1 MSVRIFAFPTGRQGP
16 RHEAALRATRIHSTK
31 SEYGPGTR
39 LHRGCRIGGR
49 VSDGG
54 RDGDDVL
61 AIGLRGGLPETS
73 RAYQDHRHHGEKQ
86 AIKRRSPRRVDEG
99 GRRWGSAGSRAG
111 LMAFR
116 AVPGPAASRFGQ
128 SAWDK
133 WELTSNWQWHPGSRL
148 EMIPFPT
155 RGGWWRRWGR
165 GRVGVGNQRPW
176 EGWVGG
182 DVVNSPWWS
191 EDGRWKN

>member
-54 RDGDDVL
+54 RDGDDFL

-86 AIKRRSPRRVDEG
+86 AIKRRNPRRVDEG

-111 LMAFR
+111 FDGIQSSSRAGSFTVWAVCVGQVGTHKQLAMASGQPIGNDP
-116 AVPGPAASRFGQ
+116 VSDSGGVVAAMGSG
-128 SAWDK
+128 SGWG
-133 WELTSNWQWHPGSRL
+133 WESKTLGGL
-148 EMIPFPT
+148 
-155 RGGWWRRWGR
+155 GGW
-165 GRVGVGNQRPW
+165 
-176 EGWVGG
+176 
-182 DVVNSPWWS
+182 
-191 EDGRWKN
+191 